1 MYSRFQLILSAV
13 DGGTPQLSASISAT
27 VIVSVLR
34 NQNPPQF
41 FNTPYS
47 RSIQGNQATGVSIIA
62 VTASDADA
70 NLNNNVSAIFLHFI
84 IFRYY
89 VIINLFF
96 VQLIRSFFFKLVK
109 LQQLKK
115 KFKENFVI
123 DYYIVFVTRH
133 LNIVSDV
140 RRREIQVGG
149 RCTSVDVFRYR

>member
-1 MYSRFQLILSAV
+1 LKDTCRYTAILYVDAPEKRTNMYSRFQLILSAV

-109 LQQLKK
+109 L
-115 KFKENFVI
+115 
-123 DYYIVFVTRH
+123 
-133 LNIVSDV
+133 
-140 RRREIQVGG
+140 
-149 RCTSVDVFRYR
+149 

>member
-70 NLNNNVSAIFLHFI
+70 NLNNNVSANFCFLHYI

-89 VIINLFF
+89 VIIYN
-96 VQLIRSFFFKLVK
+96 
-109 LQQLKK
+109 
-115 KFKENFVI
+115 
-123 DYYIVFVTRH
+123 
-133 LNIVSDV
+133 
-140 RRREIQVGG
+140 
-149 RCTSVDVFRYR
+149 